1 MLWLYNEI
9 NQGMKQ
15 LKWSKI
21 IIVLGEEE
29 EEEEEDTLQDIP

>member
-1 MLWLYNEI
+1 MYNGI

-21 IIVLGEEE
+21 KLVLGEEE
-29 EEEEEDTLQDIP
+29 EEEEDTLRDIP